1 MGVRLIVEA
10 LDCYHGEARR
20 KLWLIAFAEQANDQT
35 RQGWP
40 PRDLLARRADTSPSR
55 ASHIATAL
63 VGEGVL
69 RRDSAGNRS
78 GPAKY
83 TMLPLAPRPAEKK
96 GAPSAHR
103 KGPVNG
109 ASSAHP
115 SEDGKSAPSTHP
127 RPQVKGARRTLKGA
141 RSSSLPAETGS
152 LPLKS
157 IPLINTSSSRK
168 REEYDDPAF
177 AEFYSAYPRKVG
189 KRAAWKQWQAAL
201 TRGTDPAAIVKAA
214 LRFRDQRDGQDAK
227 FTPYPATWLS
237 QARYDDQAAPGPTAE
252 RDDDSWMR

>member
-1 MGVRLIVEA
+1 MGIRLIVEA
-10 LDCYHGEARR
+10 LDHYHGEAHR
-20 KLWLIAFAEQANDQT
+20 KLWLIAFAEQANDKS

-69 RRDSAGNRS
+69 RRDGGGNRS

-83 TMLPLAPRPAEKK
+83 TMLPLAPSPAESKSAASAHPK
-96 GAPSAHR
+96 DAVESAPSAH
-103 KGPVNG
+103 
-109 ASSAHP
+109 SSQ
-115 SEDGKSAPSTHP
+115 EEKCAPSTHP
-127 RPQVKGARRTLKGA
+127 KPQIKGARDGIKGA
-141 RSSSLPAETGS
+141 RSPALPAETGS

-157 IPLINTSSSRK
+157 IPLTNTSPSRK

-177 AEFYSAYPRKVG
+177 SEFWEAYPRKTG
-189 KRAAWKQWQAAL
+189 KRPAWKAWLAE
-201 TRGTDPAAIVKAA
+201 TGRGADPAKIAKAA
-214 LRFRDQRDGQDAK
+214 QRYAEERAGQPDR
-227 FTPYPATWLS
+227 FTPHASTWLN
-237 QARYDDQAAPGPTAE
+237 QARYDDEAAPALAAE